1 VYASFKLAREFQ
13 MDNRVFRPLRL
24 RCLQVVAAA
33 LLAACGGGGGGD
45 APPLVS
51 GIESFLQAAPVSSCD
66 LSQAQVLVDE
76 IRIGQVGARD
86 LIVTLPEPRPV
97 DLLDPG
103 TGVLEALQIAPLTRD
118 ATEVRLRTAR
128 GSTVRLSDGT
138 VAPLRVPGNLRL
150 TGDFRLAAGMVA
162 DLVVLGFDRCN
173 AIRAAG
179 NSGQF
184 VLNGDVLAQVRAL
197 PFVTDREQPVGGM
210 LRPLPGEGF
219 ATVSSPPGVNNS
231 FTIQRFDAYGGQQ
244 GGPINI
250 SLPENAS
257 AQVTPL
263 VNGVVLA
270 TWLGPTV
277 DPDKPLA
284 QRFPLMVQRFGAD
297 GTPQGAPVQVALA
310 QPFNSRINPPD
321 LPQAAAL
328 ADGGAAL
335 VWLLSDANG
344 PNIYLQRFA
353 ADGST
358 AGGPQ
363 RVNITSRGGLPN
375 VVGLTGGRVL
385 VAWGLGSLFA
395 RVFEADGAGGAEQA
409 IAPDAVSIFGPPQ
422 LAALADG
429 GAAVAWTT
437 QMLRFE
443 FIEEV
448 RLAPD
453 GAPLTSPLVF
463 SDGSSPSVAGLADG
477 GFVVAFPPGNG
488 IVAADRF
495 GADGIRD
502 GPGTRVNVSNDIAVP
517 PVTAVA
523 LPWGGFL
530 IGWHDRDTGQDML
543 RFFDAQALLGP
554 CAGAGCP

>member
-1 VYASFKLAREFQ
+1 
-13 MDNRVFRPLRL
+13 
-24 RCLQVVAAA
+24 
-33 LLAACGGGGGGD
+33 
-45 APPLVS
+45 
-51 GIESFLQAAPVSSCD
+51 
-66 LSQAQVLVDE
+66 
-76 IRIGQVGARD
+76 
-86 LIVTLPEPRPV
+86 
-97 DLLDPG
+97 
-103 TGVLEALQIAPLTRD
+103 
-118 ATEVRLRTAR
+118 
-128 GSTVRLSDGT
+128 
-138 VAPLRVPGNLRL
+138 
-150 TGDFRLAAGMVA
+150 
-162 DLVVLGFDRCN
+162 
-173 AIRAAG
+173 
-179 NSGQF
+179 
-184 VLNGDVLAQVRAL
+184 
-197 PFVTDREQPVGGM
+197 
-210 LRPLPGEGF
+210 
-219 ATVSSPPGVNNS
+219 
-231 FTIQRFDAYGGQQ
+231 
-244 GGPINI
+244 
-250 SLPENAS
+250 
-257 AQVTPL
+257 
-263 VNGVVLA
+263 
-270 TWLGPTV
+270 
-277 DPDKPLA
+277 
-284 QRFPLMVQRFGAD
+284 
-297 GTPQGAPVQVALA
+297 
-310 QPFNSRINPPD
+310 
-321 LPQAAAL
+321 
-328 ADGGAAL
+328 
-335 VWLLSDANG
+335 
-344 PNIYLQRFA
+344 
-353 ADGST
+353 
-358 AGGPQ
+358 
-363 RVNITSRGGLPN
+363 VNITSRGGLPN

-395 RVFEADGAGGAEQA
+395 RVFEADGTGGAEQA